1 MCAKGFALISRIQEK
16 ASQEISQLTGAS
28 VSFDQMPDDEPLN
41 NYRSMAISD
50 LKELLEERDLSKTG
64 RKSDLVERLEEY
76 DKTQY
81 QVLSVSDLRELLE
94 ERKLSRAGR
103 KEDLIK
109 RLEEHDKTEFLKE
122 RIQRER
128 SNLEPHLLQK
138 IHQCERDI
146 ADIKICHSNLV
157 EY

>member
-1 MCAKGFALISRIQEK
+1 M
-16 ASQEISQLTGAS
+16 EI
-28 VSFDQMPDDEPLN
+28 
-41 NYRSMAISD
+41 
-50 LKELLEERDLSKTG
+50 
-64 RKSDLVERLEEY
+64 LEEY

-81 QVLSVSDLRELLE
+81 QVLNVSDLRELLE
-94 ERKLSRAGR
+94 ERKLSRAGQ

-109 RLEEHDKTEFLKE
+109 RLEEHDKTKFLKE

-157 EY
+157 EYRSHLTRHLSEDAAAKEELDALQDDEAAF